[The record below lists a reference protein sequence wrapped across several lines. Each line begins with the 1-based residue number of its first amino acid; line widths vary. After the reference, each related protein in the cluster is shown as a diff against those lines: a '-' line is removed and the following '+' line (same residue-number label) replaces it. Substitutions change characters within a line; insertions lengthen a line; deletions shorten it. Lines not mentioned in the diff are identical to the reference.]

1 MKKYLRNAAILAFGF
16 GVAVSFSSCHRDNGS
31 SEPAEVISTPT
42 PTHTVSGV
50 ILDGNGNT
58 LTGASVLAYRNG
70 SASARKVTVTGN
82 TFSVTGL
89 NDGNWQFVVTKSGYK
104 SAEETINLQIQS
116 KQVEG
121 KMVRTG
127 MNVEQVFY
135 LNINVESNAQSLGGS
150 SSQSDEIVIETTK
163 QDDGTGTEVNTTD
176 GSGNAAGNVTVTGE
190 TPAITG
196 DDYNDINQQIIDQT
210 GGEQNIT
217 NYTVTLTNVTSLED
231 AKAVARANRI
241 ASSRV
246 TRADTSLPGGN
257 ELLAG
262 VGVNA
267 GSVKVQFPAG
277 ITYDVTISVPDN
289 ATKNAIKLYRTITGD
304 AWSELTTGNGIA
316 SIDMSKDKAIVIK
329 LNILQTQSFA
339 IGVQISETTS
349 SETTYEPI
357 SAQVSYQTAPV
368 AAIPYTVKGGV
379 VLTNEVSGYLTDF
392 LRKIVLRKYGTRA
405 VREAQIINKTYEF
418 TTPYKMHENGTLY
431 LAGFQEVTVTRYSI
445 VNASASFRATEYG
458 EAFVYPY
465 EVYPETE
472 ETHVGGSN

>member
-1 MKKYLRNAAILAFGF
+1 MKALIAMSGGVDSAVAAYLMKKQGYDCI
-16 GVAVSFSSCHRDNGS
+16 GVTMKLF
-31 SEPAEVISTPT
+31 
-42 PTHTVSGV
+42 
-50 ILDGNGNT
+50 
-58 LTGASVLAYRNG
+58 
-70 SASARKVTVTGN
+70 
-82 TFSVTGL
+82 
-89 NDGNWQFVVTKSGYK
+89 
-104 SAEETINLQIQS
+104 
-116 KQVEG
+116 
-121 KMVRTG
+121 
-127 MNVEQVFY
+127 
-135 LNINVESNAQSLGGS
+135 
-150 SSQSDEIVIETTK
+150 QSDDVKVKGEHSCCSL
-163 QDDGTGTEVNTTD
+163 DDV
-176 GSGNAAGNVTVTGE
+176 
-190 TPAITG
+190 
-196 DDYNDINQQIIDQT
+196 Q
-210 GGEQNIT
+210 
-217 NYTVTLTNVTSLED
+217 D

-246 TRADTSLPGGN
+246 TRAETSLPGGF

-267 GSVKVQFPAG
+267 GAVKVQFPAG

-329 LNILQTQSFA
+329 LSILQTQSFA